1 MKALIERPIATAMI
15 FLALLVLGVYSF
27 LNTPLEL
34 APKEEFPRLDITTA
48 WSSVPPEI
56 IQTQVTAPLE
66 EACAAVKGVTKISS
80 TSQTGSSTI
89 TLEFDPKT
97 NMDFAH
103 LALREELAKARGL
116 LPEGVRPSVEPYVP
130 EDFRINAFLRMN
142 ISGPYTL
149 QRLRE
154 LVNDKLV
161 LGLGGIKGI
170 SKVVISGGAEAEVLI
185 VLNKKAMKSFNLQP
199 YLVRLALANRIR
211 TYLTGRVRK
220 GEQEYLFKYADAV
233 NSLQEIRDTI
243 VADAG
248 GHPIRIRDV
257 AEVSISYGEVYSI
270 SRING
275 QPTVSL
281 TLVKEKGANTL
292 RVAGQA
298 KAVLERIKKELP
310 SNLAFK
316 TVDDES
322 EEIRKNL
329 ADLYRLAG
337 IITAII
343 FIMVFIVLRR
353 ILPSL
358 LILSSIAFSVVITFN
373 LIYLFKVSMNM
384 LTLGALA
391 LGFGMFV
398 DNSIVVFDNIL
409 RLRERG
415 MSAKEAAAQ
424 GPKEVFVA
432 VLASTLT
439 TVAVFCSFPFF
450 QGKLKIY
457 YLPLA
462 IVITSAL
469 LASLLVSY
477 TLIPALA
484 PRFLGDR
491 RKKKAKPPRPAKGD
505 GRWLRFLIR
514 RPLEVLLVVVFI
526 LGGTYKWFRSEVSIG
541 DWSPWSM
548 HEYLY
553 ISIGMPAGT
562 DIARTDEA
570 IRAFEDKVLEQP
582 YAKDTEMNTD
592 VVAESAY
599 LRIEFP
605 PEIERSAYP
614 YMLKEELIQ
623 LATQFAGMN
632 LYVSGFDQ
640 NSYASSMGTGTM
652 YGSRIKFTGYN
663 LKKLKEITADLIKTI
678 KRNPRVKEAQ
688 TTSSRY
694 GWYRGDTFENILK
707 IDKAALRQYDID
719 ATDLY
724 YHLQTLIQGRFEGQ
738 SRIIS
743 SGKEIMVNV
752 KFPEAETLDLRG
764 LQETMIR
771 TRSGKYLRLGEIAT
785 HQEIPIAGSIDRE
798 NQQFQLTLM
807 WEFRGP
813 AKAEERYRKGV
824 FASLSLPPGFKA
836 ELDEGYRMT
845 SKEKKQIYAALGV
858 SIVIIF
864 MILAAL
870 YESFIQPFFI
880 LLAVPLSLI
889 GVWLAFIVAG
899 WNFDAS
905 AYIGVILLNGIVV
918 NNAILL
924 VDQINLRRSRGMP
937 LLEATVQGTRD
948 RIRPIL
954 MTTGTTVFGMLPMLL
969 LVADEGNKR
978 QIWTSLALCTVGGLV
993 TSAFAILAVVPV
1005 FYVHGE
1011 KIRGWAARLVAGLK
1025 K

>member
-1 MKALIERPIATAMI
+1 MKALIDRPIATAML
-15 FLALLVLGVYSF
+15 FVALLVLGVYSF

-34 APKEEFPRLDITTA
+34 APKEEFPQLDVFTS
-48 WSSVPPEI
+48 WQGVPPEI

-66 EACAAVKGVTKISS
+66 EACAAVKGVTKVSSIS
-80 TSQTGSSTI
+80 QIGSSRI

-97 NMDFAH
+97 NMDFAL
-103 LALREELAKARGL
+103 LALREELAKARRL
-116 LPEGVRPSVEPYVP
+116 LPANVRPSVQPYVP
-130 EDFRINAFLRMN
+130 DDFRTSPFLSLT
-142 ISGPYTL
+142 ISGPYSL

-154 LVNDKLV
+154 LVNDKLEF
-161 LGLGGIKGI
+161 GLGAVKGV
-170 SKVVISGGAEAEVLI
+170 SKVEILGGSEAEVKI
-185 VLNKKAMKSFNLQP
+185 VLDKKSLKAYNLQP
-199 YLVRLALANRIR
+199 YQVNSALSSRLR
-211 TYLTGRVRK
+211 TYPTGRVNK
-220 GEQEYLFKYADAV
+220 GEQEYLFKFADAV
-233 NSLQEIRDTI
+233 DSLQEIRDTI
-243 VADAG
+243 VANTG
-248 GHPIRIRDV
+248 GHVIKISDV
-257 AEVSISYGEVYSI
+257 ADVGISYSEVYSI
-270 SRING
+270 HRING

-281 TLVKEKGANTL
+281 TLMKEKGANTL
-292 RVAGQA
+292 RVAAQVKDA
-298 KAVLERIKKELP
+298 LERIKKELP
-310 SNLAFK
+310 SNLVFK
-316 TVDDES
+316 TEDDES

-337 IITAII
+337 LITLII
-343 FIMVFIVLRR
+343 FIMIFAVLRR
-353 ILPSL
+353 LKPSL

-373 LIYLFKVSMNM
+373 LIYLFKVSLNM

-398 DNSIVVFDNIL
+398 DNSIVVFDSIL
-409 RLRERG
+409 RLKERG
-415 MSAKEAAAQ
+415 MPAKEAAAQ

-484 PRFLGDR
+484 PRFLDDKG
-491 RKKKAKPPRPAKGD
+491 KKPKPPRPDKGD

-514 RPLEVLLVVVFI
+514 RPLEVLLIVVFI

-541 DWSPWSM
+541 EWFRWSSR
-548 HEYLY
+548 EYLV
-553 ISIGMPAGT
+553 IQIGMPAGT
-562 DIARTDEA
+562 EIARTDEA
-570 IRAFEDKVLEQP
+570 IRAFEAKVLEQP
-582 YAKDTEMNTD
+582 YATDMNTR
-592 VVAESAY
+592 VMMETAY

-605 PEIERSAYP
+605 ADIERSAYP
-614 YMLKEELIQ
+614 YILKEELIQ

-688 TTSSRY
+688 TSSSRW
-694 GWYRGDTFENILK
+694 GWYRGDSFENILK
-707 IDKAALRQYDID
+707 LDKAALRKYDID
-719 ATDLY
+719 PLYLY
-724 YHLQTLIQGRFEGQ
+724 YTLQTVIQGKFGRPA
-738 SRIIS
+738 RIIS
-743 SGKEIMVNV
+743 GGKEIAVDV
-752 KFPEAETLDLRG
+752 KSPEAETLDLRG
-764 LQETMIR
+764 LWETMIK
-771 TRSGKYLRLGEIAT
+771 TRGGEYLRLGEIAT

-798 NQQFQLTLM
+798 NQQFQMILM

-836 ELDEGYRMT
+836 EMDEGYRMT
-845 SKEKKQIYAALGV
+845 SQEKAQIFIALGV
-858 SIVIIF
+858 SLVIIF

-870 YESFIQPFFI
+870 YESFVQPFFI
-880 LLAVPLSLI
+880 LLSVPLSLV
-889 GVWLAFIVAG
+889 GVWVAFIVAG
-899 WNFDAS
+899 WSFDVS

-924 VDQINLRRSRGMP
+924 VDQINLKRKRGEGIVDAAVHATMDRS
-937 LLEATVQGTRD
+937 
-948 RIRPIL
+948 RPIL
-954 MTTGTTVFGMLPMLL
+954 MTMGTTVLGMLPMLL
-969 LVADEGNKR
+969 IVADTTKR

-993 TSAFAILAVVPV
+993 TSSLAILMVVPIY
-1005 FYVHGE
+1005 YVHGE
-1011 KIRGWAARLVAGLK
+1011 KLRGWASRLAAGLRGGK
-1025 K
+1025 

>member
-1 MKALIERPIATAMI
+1 MKALIDRPVATAML
-15 FLALLVLGVYSF
+15 FVALLVLGVYSF

-34 APKEEFPRLDITTA
+34 EPKEDYPQLDVYTA
-48 WSSVPPEI
+48 WASVPPEI

-66 EACAAVKGVTKISS
+66 EACGAVKGVTKVLS
-80 TSQTGSSTI
+80 TSQTGASRI

-97 NMDFAH
+97 DMDFAQ
-103 LALREELAKARGL
+103 LALREELSKARAL
-116 LPEGVRPSVEPYVP
+116 LPDGVRPAVQPYVP
-130 EDFRINAFLRMN
+130 DDFRVNPFLRMT

-154 LVNDKLV
+154 MVEDKLKF
-161 LGLGGIKGI
+161 GMGAIKGVSRVEI
-170 SKVVISGGAEAEVLI
+170 TGGAEAEVRVILD
-185 VLNKKAMKSFNLQP
+185 KKAMKAFDLQP
-199 YLVRLALANRIR
+199 FAVNAALAQRLR
-211 TYLTGRVRK
+211 TYPTGRVVK

-233 NSLQEIRDTI
+233 DSLQEIRETI

-257 AEVSISYGEVYSI
+257 AEVGISYAEISSI

-281 TLVKEKGANTL
+281 TLTKEKGANTL
-292 RVAGQA
+292 QVAAQV
-298 KAVLERIKKELP
+298 KAALERIRGELP
-310 SNLAFK
+310 ADLAFK

-322 EEIRKNL
+322 EDIRKNL

-343 FIMVFIVLRR
+343 FVMIFAVLRS
-353 ILPSL
+353 LKPSL
-358 LILSSIAFSVVITFN
+358 LILSSVAFSVVITFN
-373 LIYLFKVSMNM
+373 LIYLFGISLNM

-398 DNSIVVFDNIL
+398 DNAIVVFDSIL
-409 RLRERG
+409 RLWERG
-415 MSAKEAAAQ
+415 VPAKEAAVRGA
-424 GPKEVFVA
+424 KEVFTA

-491 RKKKAKPPRPAKGD
+491 KAKPRPPRQD
-505 GRWLRFLIR
+505 GRGGRFLRLLLR
-514 RPLEVLLVVVFI
+514 RPVEVVLVALVI
-526 LGGTYKWFRSEVSIG
+526 LGGSYKWFRSEVSIG
-541 DWSPWSM
+541 EWWRWTSR
-548 HEYLY
+548 EYLY
-553 ISIGMPAGT
+553 IQIGMPAGT

-570 IRAFEDKVLEQP
+570 IKAFEDKVLEQP
-582 YAKDTEMNTD
+582 FKADMNTD
-592 VVAESAY
+592 VFSEGAS

-605 PEIERSAYP
+605 PDIERSVYP

-640 NSYASSMGTGTM
+640 NSYSSSMGTGTM
-652 YGSRIKFTGYN
+652 FGSRIKFTGYN
-663 LKKLKEITADLIKTI
+663 LKKLKEITDDLILTL

-688 TTSSRY
+688 TSSSRW

-707 IDKAALRQYDID
+707 IDKAALRAYDID
-719 ATDLY
+719 PDYLY
-724 YHLQTLIQGRFEGQ
+724 FHLRTVIQGKFGRPA
-738 SRIIS
+738 RIIS
-743 SGKEIMVNV
+743 GGKEISVSV
-752 KFPEAETLDLRG
+752 KFPDAETLDLRA

-771 TRSGKYLRLGEIAT
+771 TRGGEYLRLGQIAT

-798 NQQFQLTLM
+798 NQQFQLMLM

-813 AKAEERYRKGV
+813 ARAEERYRKGV

-836 ELDEGYRMT
+836 EMDDGYRMT
-845 SKEKKQIYAALGV
+845 SGEKEQIYIAVGV
-858 SIVIIF
+858 SILIIF

-870 YESFIQPFFI
+870 YESLIQPFFI
-880 LLAVPLSLI
+880 LLAVPLSLV
-889 GVWLAFIVAG
+889 GVWIAFIVAG
-899 WNFDAS
+899 WSFDTS

-924 VDQINLRRSRGMP
+924 VDQINLKRRKGMEIA
-937 LLEATVQGTRD
+937 EAAVQGTLD
-948 RIRPIL
+948 RVRPIL
-954 MTTGTTVFGMLPMLL
+954 MTTGTTVLGMLPMLL
-969 LVADEGNKR
+969 IVAEAANKR
-978 QIWTSLALCTVGGLV
+978 QIWTSLALCTVGGLI
-993 TSAFAILAVVPV
+993 TSSLAILLVVPV
-1005 FYVHGE
+1005 FYVHGD
-1011 KIRGWAARLVAGLK
+1011 KLRGWAGRLMAGRQ
-1025 K
+1025 